1 MTKKILLF
9 FLLFSGVTIAFAQR
23 FDKTY
28 GHPVI
33 VFTEMNPRLL
43 VIGSDVPTFALYE
56 KGQIIYKKVESGR
69 TKFFEVKLSEEETQK
84 AVYSLGLNDS
94 LMRLP
99 GFIETTTKADQPT
112 NELVL
117 SFDST
122 KIISVYGNLR
132 VDQKAR
138 KETPKPFLKVYDRIA
153 RYENSKAR
161 EWVPSTIEVM
171 LSDYSNSPEVPQKWP
186 KGWSDLKSSKTVKR
200 SDRLYSLYLDK
211 RHWEEFRKL
220 LGSLKKKQ
228 AVEVNGRKFSVSYRL
243 PFPNLR

>member
-1 MTKKILLF
+1 
-9 FLLFSGVTIAFAQR
+9 
-23 FDKTY
+23 
-28 GHPVI
+28 
-33 VFTEMNPRLL
+33 
-43 VIGSDVPTFALYE
+43 
-56 KGQIIYKKVESGR
+56 
-69 TKFFEVKLSEEETQK
+69 
-84 AVYSLGLNDS
+84 VYSLGLNDS

-138 KETPKPFLKVYDRIA
+138 RETPKPFLKVYDRIA

-161 EWVPSTIEVM
+161 GWVPSTIEVM

-200 SDRLYSLYLDK
+200 SDHLYSLYLDK